1 MPLIIVIKR
10 GGSIY
15 AYSAAADE
23 MSSVVPQ
30 MLSYISQT
38 PPPLPFVFD
47 EAFVRSKY
55 LEMEVP
61 SNSTPPTYIQ
71 LYAQALAI

>member
-30 MLSYISQT
+30 MLSYFT
-38 PPPLPFVFD
+38 TPPLPFVFD